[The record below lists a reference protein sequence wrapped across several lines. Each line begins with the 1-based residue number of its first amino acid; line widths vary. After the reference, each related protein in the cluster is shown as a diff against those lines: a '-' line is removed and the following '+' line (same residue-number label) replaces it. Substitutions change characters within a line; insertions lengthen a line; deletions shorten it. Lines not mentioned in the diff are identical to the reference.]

1 MSDQPGKK
9 IVEHHPPPLP
19 EESASPATERSRERS
34 SADDELPPPSF
45 RQALI
50 GYGSIMLGLV
60 LLGLFIGFLMK
71 VLR

>member
-1 MSDQPGKK
+1 MSDQPEKK
-9 IVEHHPPPLP
+9 IVEHYPPPLP
-19 EESASPATERSRERS
+19 EEPASPATERSRGRS
-34 SADDELPPPSF
+34 SADDELPPPTF

-60 LLGLFIGFLMK
+60 LLGLLVGLLMK